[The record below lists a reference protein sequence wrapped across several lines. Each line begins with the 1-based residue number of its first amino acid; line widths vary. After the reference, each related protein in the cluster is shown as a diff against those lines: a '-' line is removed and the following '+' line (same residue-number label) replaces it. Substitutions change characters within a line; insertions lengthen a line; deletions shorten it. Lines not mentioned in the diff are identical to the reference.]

1 VNKGQQGSTER
12 VITRG
17 KRAKLFELS
26 EKPRHFLASRILLFI
41 RNNFLGAS
49 RLAWDDRFD
58 ALLGKQLPA
67 GIAVIALP
75 RTAAARAGRA
85 GKSCPTSAKPGAS
98 CRAPLVTSKQTPVL
112 SFVQAA
118 GRLVEQPP
126 RERPRAWASGPPF
139 FFEPPPRVDAPA

>member
-67 GIAVIALP
+67 GIAVIALLQDRSGTRREGGEIVP
-75 RTAAARAGRA
+75 HERQARGIVPCPTGHEQADASLVVRAGGRPFGGTAAPRAAQSLGVW
-85 GKSCPTSAKPGAS
+85 PPVFF
-98 CRAPLVTSKQTPVL
+98 RAP
-112 SFVQAA
+112 AA
-118 GRLVEQPP
+118 C
-126 RERPRAWASGPPF
+126 
-139 FFEPPPRVDAPA
+139 